1 MLAARVGAPA
11 IAAGVLLALCLTLLA
26 LSRYGLKRRPVP
38 PADTNVSLLLGE
50 ATRLVRNHKSSVLT
64 AALIAGL
71 IAGSDKK

>member
-11 IAAGVLLALCLTLLA
+11 IAAGVLLAPCLTLLA